1 MERVFV
7 EERAFYTKVK
17 RSLQEERT
25 ALEVRYHVEVNPVNK
40 TKIHHII
47 NRFNSLIEE
56 IEDILKPYWE

>member
-25 ALEVRYHVEVNPVNK
+25 ALEVRYHVEVNPANK